1 MGFGLQ
7 STFTLYIYSIVKSMG
22 RDGEFILLMLTIDNY
37 ENVLRDFKD
46 GTVIIIILLIGH
58 KTLEDKKGM

>member
-1 MGFGLQ
+1 
-7 STFTLYIYSIVKSMG
+7 MG
-22 RDGEFILLMLTIDNY
+22 RDCEFILLMLTIDNY
-37 ENVLRDFKD
+37 ENVLRDSKD